1 MRKPS
6 DVFSEITEAMPEAVK
21 TEEYSRG
28 QSLIATGSVERNI
41 YYIRR
46 GAVRAVYNQ
55 DGQEFNIRFGYKGS
69 IITSLPSF
77 FDGSPSQIRIEA
89 LRKTTVQLLD
99 RERYLQWLRSQANG
113 MQMYAQQL
121 EELISQLM
129 EREMDLLIQS
139 PAERL
144 QRVLARS
151 PQLFQEI
158 PAYHIA
164 NYLRMTPE
172 TLSRLRKS

>member
-1 MRKPS
+1 MRTLS
-6 DVFSEITEAMPEAVK
+6 DVFSEIAKAMPEAVK
-21 TEEYSRG
+21 TQEYSRG
-28 QSLIATGSVERNI
+28 HILMASGSVERNI
-41 YYIRR
+41 YYIDR
-46 GAVRAVYNQ
+46 GAVRAVYYH
-55 DGQEFNIRFGYKGS
+55 DGQEFNIRFAYQGS

-77 FDGSPSQIRIEA
+77 FDGSPSQFSIEA
-89 LRKTTVQLLD
+89 LRKTRVRLLD
-99 RERYLQWLRSQANG
+99 RESYLNWIKSEPNG
-113 MQMYAQQL
+113 MQMYLMQL
-121 EELISQLM
+121 EQLISQLM
-129 EREMDLLIQS
+129 EREMDLLIHS

-144 QRVLARS
+144 ERVLARS